1 MNTKS
6 KESKSSNSHVL
17 AYGRTAARVPRYIV
31 KALAFSRPLAYAS
44 EVGESMRKVLP
55 KLVTPLYTLSIG
67 YVFVDI
73 IVKYFNIGDKSNNY
87 KKYFLLD
94 LSLWHLGA
102 SILFPAITINRFV
115 HGSTY
120 VLNKAKVSNKLSVYG
135 PAIAAICLIPFI
147 VHPLDH
153 GTDWLMDNTYR
164 KLMNYNSYENE
175 NAFPGSAH
183 IALPEPRKQQ

>member
-1 MNTKS
+1 MSTQTNDTS
-6 KESKSSNSHVL
+6 DAQVL
-17 AYGRTAARVPRYIV
+17 AYGRTAARVPRYLV
-31 KALAFSRPLAYAS
+31 KALAYSRPLAYAS
-44 EVGESMRKVLP
+44 EVGESMRKVIP
-55 KLVTPLYTLSIG
+55 KLVTPLYALSIG

-73 IVKYFNIGDKSNNY
+73 AIKYLNIGDRSTNY

-120 VLNKAKVSNKLSVYG
+120 LLNKAKVGNKVAVFG
-135 PAIAAICLIPFI
+135 PAIAAVCLIPFI

-153 GTDWLMDNTYR
+153 ATDWLMDNSFR
-164 KLMNYNSYENE
+164 KYIDYKSYENE
-175 NAFPGSAH
+175 NVLPGT
-183 IALPEPRKQQ
+183 IQQGLPESKKHH